1 MSFGNRQNGNGQPSP
16 TLQLAIKGWA
26 SSKLSTSKD
35 QGVEALV
42 GFLSKKASRP
52 VLSYTRAGRTVLL
65 ITVNT
70 QDQDRFF
77 HLNGFTF
84 AGATL
89 VVEEGRSQ
97 NPRSQHQQS
106 NNNEGRFPQ
115 SQHHSRDQPQ
125 GHFGQN
131 NPQLTIRGQA
141 QGHYVPRG
149 PRGQFQD
156 NSNHNNQNQGHK
168 SADPTTSELENLI
181 INVIRERYHAGD
193 KHLILN
199 ALVADPQLT
208 NSGLSSQDPAKVWR
222 AIFTLCEKSMWET
235 PSKRREAVQSVSLR
249 DDNIT
254 SVKDILS
261 LSNVFPTIKN
271 LDLANNQLAD
281 IDALKFWKNQFRD
294 LEHII
299 LTGNPVASNP
309 DTVRTLLT
317 WYPNLKVYNNEPVRD
332 AAGNITIPT
341 SLPTSLTPS
350 LQPQPS
356 FPSPLQPSLPSSLQ
370 PSLPSSITPTT
381 TPIPIPDPNAPTAT
395 HPEFP
400 PGSTFGL
407 PEPNKSAEVLQR
419 EQMGLQFSFE
429 TKLKMQWVENC
440 LSANAWD
447 YAAAVANFNML
458 RAQGQIPP
466 EAYIAGV

>member
-1 MSFGNRQNGNGQPSP
+1 MSFGNRQNGPDSSSSS
-16 TLQLAIKGWA
+16 LQLAVKGWT

-42 GFLSKKASRP
+42 GFLAKKASRP
-52 VLSYTRAGRTVLL
+52 ILSHTRAGRTVLL

-89 VVEEGRSQ
+89 VIEEGRSQ
-97 NPRSQHQQS
+97 NPRSQNQHPNSNESRYPQPQNQNFSHNNPRGQQQA
-106 NNNEGRFPQ
+106 NFNQGN
-115 SQHHSRDQPQ
+115 QHH
-125 GHFGQN
+125 N
-131 NPQLTIRGQA
+131 IRGQA
-141 QGHYVPRG
+141 QGHSVPQG
-149 PRGQFQD
+149 PRGRFQE
-156 NSNHNNQNQGHK
+156 NSNHHNHK

-181 INVIRERYHAGD
+181 INIIRERYHAGD

-199 ALVADPQLT
+199 ALVADPQIT
-208 NSGLSSQDPAKVWR
+208 TSGLSSQDPAKVWR
-222 AIFTLCEKSMWET
+222 AIFTMCEKSMWET
-235 PSKRREAVQSVSLR
+235 PSKRQEAVQSVSLR

-261 LSNVFPTIKN
+261 LSNIFPTIKN

-281 IDALKFWKNQFRD
+281 LDALKFWKNQFRD

-299 LTGNPVASNP
+299 LTGNPVSSNP
-309 DTVRTLLT
+309 DTLRTLLT
-317 WYPNLKVYNNEPVRD
+317 WYPNLKLYNGEPVRD
-332 AAGNITIPT
+332 QAGNILNTTNNTNNTII
-341 SLPTSLTPS
+341 
-350 LQPQPS
+350 QPQPQ
-356 FPSPLQPSLPSSLQ
+356 PLSS
-370 PSLPSSITPTT
+370 SSIIPTT
-381 TPIPIPDPNAPTAT
+381 AVGATDPNQPQPPTAS

-407 PEPNKSAEVLQR
+407 PEPSKPAEVLQR
-419 EQMGLQFSFE
+419 EVMGLQFSFE
-429 TKLKMQWVENC
+429 TGLKMQWVENC

-447 YAAAVANFNML
+447 YAAAVANFNEL

-466 EAYIAGV
+466 EAYIVGV